1 MENPRTTSARDH
13 DDHEIIDAAGELPT
27 PGAIG
32 GGGGGIG
39 EDVNTQDELAQ
50 VSDPDHH
57 QRVTK
62 TNDIGNGQAFGN
74 PARGRGQTGV

>member
-32 GGGGGIG
+32 GGGGGIAD
-39 EDVNTQDELAQ
+39 DVNSQEDLAQ
-50 VSDPDHH
+50 VADPEHH
-57 QRVTK
+57 EGVTRS
-62 TNDIGNGQAFGN
+62 TAIHNDQSFGN
-74 PARGRGQTGV
+74 PARGRGQNGD